1 MSSSNPVSCLDR
13 ELINLSVVFIIPA
26 LLALIHFTIPASLQQ
41 QLVFDHADIS
51 PITFLTASY
60 LHASNAHLYGNI
72 VGYLL
77 GALYAF
83 ALALFVSRLDW
94 FRRAFAANLLLVPIF
109 VHATDYV
116 IWSTQYPEAEIVSRG
131 FSGVAA
137 AFTGTLLVALYVYV
151 DERHGSSAAYAVAL
165 SLFLLL
171 MQLIDVRYAGGF
183 RLEVAGLVVAGIA
196 LVGGS
201 VVWERRGDLE
211 VGRDVVVSGGLV
223 VLVAAVLGYTVFM
236 LFPAP
241 ADIVNGG
248 GVTNVYAH
256 AAGLLF
262 GLMVSFASLRAH

>member
-1 MSSSNPVSCLDR
+1 MKNQEPIR
-13 ELINLSVVFIIPA
+13 NFVFVLTVPP
-26 LLALIHFTIPASLQQ
+26 LLALIHFTIPPSLQQ
-41 QLVFDHADIS
+41 QLVFDHAALD
-51 PITFLTASY
+51 PVTFLTASY

-83 ALALFVSRLDW
+83 ALALFVDRLDW
-94 FRRAFAANLLLVPIF
+94 FRRAFAANLLLVPIL

-116 IWSTQYPEAEIVSRG
+116 IWSTQFPEEDIVTRG

-151 DERHGSSAAYAVAL
+151 DERHGSRAAYAVAL

-171 MQLIDVRYAGGF
+171 MQLIDLRYAGGF
-183 RLEVAGLVVAGIA
+183 RIEVAGLVIAGIA

-201 VVWERRGDLE
+201 AAWERRGDLE
-211 VGRDVVVSGGLV
+211 AGRSVLVSGGLI
-223 VLVAAVLGYTVFM
+223 VLVAAVLGYIVFA

-241 ADIVNGG
+241 AEIVSGG
-248 GVTNVYAH
+248 AITNVYAH
-256 AAGLLF
+256 AGGMILGVVVAALII
-262 GLMVSFASLRAH
+262 RT